1 MTKTKNIDWHRI
13 EWADKRTGEIA
24 AELGINQAVVSLKRR
39 EYAPHT
45 LQKHVAGETESHFQ
59 KKPMGV
65 QARKFKVDPKS
76 LDWNKSTDQL
86 SEELSLS
93 KSTIS
98 KYRKAYA
105 PETMGIRFGTNSR
118 YSNVDWSRPDRDLY
132 RELGVSKQAISFA
145 RRRHAPETVG
155 KVRAEHNIKRE
166 SPPVLDAVKQ
176 EIVRMKPLELAGDSK
191 TISHIKFYLIG
202 GAAAVAGVV
211 IAYVLA

>member
-1 MTKTKNIDWHRI
+1 MTKTNNIDWHRI
-13 EWADKRTGEIA
+13 KWADKRTGEIA
-24 AELGINQAVVSLKRR
+24 AELGVNQAVVSLKRR

-45 LQKHVAGETESHFQ
+45 LQKHVAGETKSHFE

-86 SEELSLS
+86 SEELNLS

-155 KVRAEHNIKRE
+155 KVRAENNIRRE
-166 SPPVLDAVKQ
+166 KLTEYGAVKQ
-176 EIVRMKPLELAGDSK
+176 EIVRMKPLELMEDSK

-211 IAYVLA
+211 IAYVLT